1 MLNFVF
7 LNNRRKQNN
16 KLKMGIKRFFK
27 NKIKDRNFIKNKR
40 KIKINHFDLD
50 FFKNYTFSFIKNE
63 NPEVSIII
71 PVYNQI
77 RYTLNCLYTL
87 DQFDRHISKEIIII
101 NDKSTDETFDFLRKI
116 EGIRVI
122 DNEENLGFLRNVN
135 KGIQAAKGKY
145 VYLLNNDVE
154 VQENYLSS
162 LLDVFTSKKN
172 VGAVGSKMIFAD
184 NTLQEAGCLIFK
196 NSEII
201 NIGRRE
207 AIDTPK
213 YNYLRKVDYCSG
225 CSLFFHRMNA
235 EGNLNLLDEAFLPA
249 YYEETDLCQRL
260 KYDQHLDIY
269 YQPNSEILH
278 FENVSYTGKD
288 NSGKE
293 LLLQQN
299 REVFR
304 KKWDQY
310 FTDEMFLPNREI
322 NYNRHFKTPNF
333 LFLEENMP
341 KPDQDSGSRR
351 FMEILKILQRNGHHI
366 VLAVKHF
373 DEANDSNYITYFQ
386 NAGIEVCRDYVN
398 AQNKIVKVTDQVVN
412 ALAYVEVIWIFRP
425 LGFDYWYS
433 LINGKING
441 QKIIYDMVDLHY
453 LRMERENN
461 YIDVVTKER
470 VQEISFFREKEY
482 SGMNISDAVISI
494 SDEEKNTVSE
504 NGVKKNKI
512 FTVSNIHKPVDN
524 VPLGF
529 SEREGLLFIGGY
541 NHLPNI
547 DAVKF
552 LHDQIL
558 PLVWAKNDKIKI
570 FILGP
575 DFPADLKEKFHSERF
590 QILGYQETV
599 DFWFENSRVFVAPL
613 RYGAGV
619 KGKIGQALEFKL
631 PVITTGI
638 GAEGMSLE
646 NEKTA
651 LISDENPQ
659 NFADKILEL
668 YDNESLWQTLHQNSL
683 LPLSKFS
690 IETQEQNIK
699 KMLQYL
705 GFEN

>member
-1 MLNFVF
+1 
-7 LNNRRKQNN
+7 
-16 KLKMGIKRFFK
+16 MGIKRFFK
-27 NKIKDRNFIKNKR
+27 NKIKDYQFIKNRR
-40 KIKINHFDLD
+40 KISANLQNLD
-50 FFKNYTFSFIKNE
+50 FFKSHSFNFSAHT

-71 PVYNQI
+71 HRINDLKMV
-77 RYTLNCLYTL
+77 LNCLYAIEKYN
-87 DQFDRHISKEIIII
+87 QNISKEVIFI
-101 NDKSTDETFDFLRKI
+101 NDKSSEVQQYLEKI
-116 EGIRVI
+116 
-122 DNEENLGFLRNVN
+122 
-135 KGIQAAKGKY
+135 KGITLINNEDSNGLTQAINYSIEKAKGKFI
-145 VYLLNNDVE
+145 YLLDSHVL
-154 VQENYLSS
+154 VQENYLSG
-162 LLDVFTSKKN
+162 LIEVFNTKEN
-172 VGAVGSKMIFAD
+172 VGAVGSKMISAE
-184 NTLQEAGCLIFK
+184 NTIIEAGNLVFE
-196 NSEII
+196 NSEIVEL
-201 NIGRRE
+201 GKSD
-207 AIDTPK
+207 AIDAPQF
-213 YNYLRKVDYCSG
+213 NFVRKVDFCTG
-225 CSLFFHRMNA
+225 SLLFSKINQK
-235 EGNLNLLDEAFLPA
+235 GDLNLLNENFSSLYFAVANLCFELKK
-249 YYEETDLCQRL
+249 EENLNT
-260 KYDQHLDIY
+260 Y
-269 YQPNSEILH
+269 YQPLSEVTCFNNSFKTTTNNDKVDFANH
-278 FENVSYTGKD
+278 W
-288 NSGKE
+288 NS
-293 LLLQQN
+293 
-299 REVFR
+299 
-304 KKWDQY
+304 Y
-310 FTDEMFLPNREI
+310 FTDKKNVKSEKT
-322 NYNRHFKTPNF
+322 NYSCHYKIPNF

-351 FMEILKILQRNGHHI
+351 FMEIIKILQRNGHHI

-373 DEANDSNYITYFQ
+373 DATKDSDYIPYFQ
-386 NAGIEVCRDYVN
+386 NAGVEICRDYVN
-398 AQNKIVKVTDQVVN
+398 AQNKIIKVEDQVVN
-412 ALAYVEVIWIFRP
+412 ALSYVDVIWIFRP
-425 LGFDYWYS
+425 LGFNHWYN

-453 LRMERENN
+453 LRLERENN

-470 VQEISFFREKEY
+470 EKEINFFKEKEY
-482 SGMNISDAVISI
+482 AGMNISDAVISI

-504 NGVKKNKI
+504 NGVKKDKI

-524 VPLGF
+524 VPLSF

-558 PLVWAKNDKIKI
+558 PLVWAKNNQIKI

-575 DFPADLKEKFHSERF
+575 DFPADLKEKYHSDRF

-646 NEKTA
+646 DQKTA

-668 YDNESLWQTLHQNSL
+668 YDNENLWQTLHQNSL

-705 GFEN
+705 DFGN

>member
-1 MLNFVF
+1 
-7 LNNRRKQNN
+7 
-16 KLKMGIKRFFK
+16 MGIKRFFK
-27 NKIKDRNFIKNKR
+27 NKIKDYHFIKNRR
-40 KIKINHFDLD
+40 KVTANLQNLD
-50 FFKNYTFSFIKNE
+50 FFKSHPFNFSTEI

-71 PVYNQI
+71 QDVDDLKTI
-77 RYTLNCLYTL
+77 LNCLYHIQKY
-87 DQFDRHISKEIIII
+87 DQNISREIIVI
-101 NDKSTDETFDFLRKI
+101 NDKNIDEI
-116 EGIRVI
+116 SSY
-122 DNEENLGFLRNVN
+122 LGNI
-135 KGIQAAKGKY
+135 KGIILVNSEETLGLVKGLNHAIEKAKGRFI
-145 VYLLNNDVE
+145 YLLDSSAL

-162 LLDVFTSKKN
+162 LIEVFNTKEN
-172 VGAVGSKMIFAD
+172 VGTVGSKMISAESNIFS
-184 NTLQEAGCLIFK
+184 AGNLVFE
-196 NSEII
+196 NSEIVEL
-201 NIGRRE
+201 GKCE
-207 AIDTPK
+207 AIDAPQF
-213 YNYLRKVDYCSG
+213 NFVRKIDFCTG
-225 CSLFFHRMNA
+225 SLLFSKINQK
-235 EGNLNLLDEAFLPA
+235 GDLNLLNENFSSPYFAVADF
-249 YYEETDLCQRL
+249 CL
-260 KYDQHLDIY
+260 KLKKGENLDIY
-269 YQPNSEILH
+269 YQPLSEVTY
-278 FENVSYTGKD
+278 FD
-288 NSGKE
+288 NSFKTAD
-293 LLLQQN
+293 N
-299 REVFR
+299 NDKVDFANH
-304 KKWDQY
+304 WNSY
-310 FTDEMFLPNREI
+310 FTNKNDLKSEKI
-322 NYNRHFKTPNF
+322 NYTTYKTPNF

-373 DEANDSNYITYFQ
+373 DETKDSDYIPYFQ
-386 NAGIEVCRDYVN
+386 NAGIEICRDYVN
-398 AQNKIVKVTDQVVN
+398 AQNKIVKVADQVVK
-412 ALAYVEVIWIFRP
+412 ALSYVDVVWIFRP
-425 LGFDYWYS
+425 LGFDYWYN
-433 LINGKING
+433 LIQDKVSGK
-441 QKIIYDMVDLHY
+441 KIIYDMVDLHY

-482 SGMNISDAVISI
+482 VGMNISDAVISI

-504 NGVKKNKI
+504 NGVKKDKI

-552 LHDQIL
+552 LHNQII

-575 DFPADLKEKFHSERF
+575 DFPADLKEKYHSERF

-646 NEKTA
+646 DEKTA
-651 LISDENPQ
+651 LISDENSQ

-668 YDNESLWQTLHQNSL
+668 YDNDSLWQTLHENSL

-690 IETQEQNIK
+690 IETQEHNIK
-699 KMLQYL
+699 KMLRYL

>member
-1 MLNFVF
+1 
-7 LNNRRKQNN
+7 
-16 KLKMGIKRFFK
+16 MGIKRFFK
-27 NKIKDRNFIKNKR
+27 NKIKDYQFIKNRR
-40 KIKINHFDLD
+40 KVSVDLQNLD
-50 FFKNYTFSFIKNE
+50 FFKSHSFNFSAQT

-71 PVYNQI
+71 HGINDLKMV
-77 RYTLNCLYTL
+77 LNCLYTIEKYN
-87 DQFDRHISKEIIII
+87 QNISKEVIVF
-101 NDKSTDETFDFLRKI
+101 NDKSSEVQQYLEKI
-116 EGIRVI
+116 
-122 DNEENLGFLRNVN
+122 
-135 KGIQAAKGKY
+135 KGITLINDEEINGLTQAINHSIEKAKGKFI
-145 VYLLNNDVE
+145 YLLDSHAL

-162 LLDVFTSKKN
+162 LIEGFNIKEN
-172 VGAVGSKMIFAD
+172 VGAVGSKMISAESNIFS
-184 NTLQEAGCLIFK
+184 AGNLVFE
-196 NSEII
+196 NSEIVEL
-201 NIGRRE
+201 GKSE
-207 AIDTPK
+207 AINAPQF
-213 YNYLRKVDYCSG
+213 NFVRKVDFCTG
-225 CSLFFHRMNA
+225 SLLFPKINKIGH
-235 EGNLNLLDEAFLPA
+235 LNLLNETFSSSHFAEA
-249 YYEETDLCQRL
+249 DLCL
-260 KYDQHLDIY
+260 KLKKEENLDTY
-269 YQPNSEILH
+269 YQPNSEVVC
-278 FENVSYTGKD
+278 FD
-288 NSGKE
+288 NSFTAKTNNDKE
-293 LLLQQN
+293 GFAN
-299 REVFR
+299 H
-304 KKWDQY
+304 WNSY
-310 FTDEMFLPNREI
+310 FTDRKYLKSEKT
-322 NYNRHFKTPNF
+322 YYKTYKTPNF

-373 DEANDSNYITYFQ
+373 DETKDSDYIPYFQ
-386 NAGIEVCRDYVN
+386 NAGVEICRDYVN
-398 AQNKIVKVTDQVVN
+398 AQNKIVKVADQVVN
-412 ALAYVEVIWIFRP
+412 ALSYVDVVWIFRP
-425 LGFDYWYS
+425 LGFDYWYN
-433 LINGKING
+433 LIQDKASGK
-441 QKIIYDMVDLHY
+441 KIIYDMVDLHY

-470 VQEISFFREKEY
+470 EQEISFFKEKEY
-482 SGMNISDAVISI
+482 AGMNISDAVISI

-512 FTVSNIHKPVDN
+512 FTVSNIHKPVEN
-524 VPLGF
+524 VPLNF
-529 SEREGLLFIGGY
+529 SKRDGLLFIGGY

-552 LHDQIL
+552 LHNQIM
-558 PLVWAKNDKIKI
+558 PLVWAKNNQIKI

-575 DFPADLKEKFHSERF
+575 DFPADLKEKYHSERF

-646 NEKTA
+646 DQKTA

-668 YDNESLWQTLHQNSL
+668 YDNESIWQTLHDNSL

-705 GFEN
+705 EFGN

>member
-1 MLNFVF
+1 
-7 LNNRRKQNN
+7 
-16 KLKMGIKRFFK
+16 MGIKRFFK
-27 NKIKDRNFIKNKR
+27 NKIKDHHFIKNKR
-40 KIKINHFDLD
+40 KVTVDLQNLD
-50 FFKNYTFSFIKNE
+50 FFKNRSFNFSKE
-63 NPEVSIII
+63 TNPEVSIII
-71 PVYNQI
+71 HDVGDLKTI
-77 RYTLNCLYTL
+77 LNCLYHIQKN
-87 DQFDRHISKEIIII
+87 DQNISREIIVI
-101 NDKSTDETFDFLRKI
+101 NDKNIDEISSYLGNIK
-116 EGIRVI
+116 GITLI
-122 DNEENLGFLRNVN
+122 NNEESNGLTQAINLSIE
-135 KGIQAAKGKY
+135 KAKGQFI
-145 VYLLNNDVE
+145 YLLDSHAL

-162 LLDVFTSKKN
+162 LIDVFNTKEN
-172 VGAVGSKMIFAD
+172 VGAVGSKMISAE
-184 NTLQEAGCLIFK
+184 NTIIEAGNLVFE
-196 NSEII
+196 NSEIVEL
-201 NIGRRE
+201 GKSD
-207 AIDTPK
+207 AIDAPQF
-213 YNYLRKVDYCSG
+213 NFVRKVDLCDG
-225 CSLFFHRMNA
+225 SLLFCKTNKN
-235 EGNLNLLDEAFLPA
+235 GDLNLLNETFSSLYFAEANLCLKLKK
-249 YYEETDLCQRL
+249 EENLNT
-260 KYDQHLDIY
+260 Y
-269 YQPNSEILH
+269 YQPLSE
-278 FENVSYTGKD
+278 VTCVD
-288 NSGKE
+288 NSFKAKTNNDKE
-293 LLLQQN
+293 GFAN
-299 REVFR
+299 R
-304 KKWDQY
+304 WNSY
-310 FTDEMFLPNREI
+310 FTDKKYIKSEKI
-322 NYNRHFKTPNF
+322 NYSNHYKTPNF

-351 FMEILKILQRNGHHI
+351 FMEIIKILQKNGHHI

-373 DEANDSNYITYFQ
+373 DEAKDSDYIPYFQ
-386 NAGIEVCRDYVN
+386 NAGVEICRDYVN
-398 AQNKIVKVTDQVVN
+398 AQNKIIRVEGQVVN
-412 ALAYVEVIWIFRP
+412 ALSYVDVVWIFRP
-425 LGFDYWYS
+425 LGFDHWYNLLKS
-433 LINGKING
+433 KING

-470 VQEISFFREKEY
+470 VQEISFFKEKEY

-504 NGVKKNKI
+504 NGVKKDKI

-524 VPLGF
+524 VPVSF

-570 FILGP
+570 SILGP
-575 DFPADLKEKFHSERF
+575 DFPTDLKEKYHSDRF

-599 DFWFENSRVFVAPL
+599 DLWFENSRVFVAPL

-646 NEKTA
+646 DQKTA

-668 YDNESLWQTLHQNSL
+668 YDNENLWQTLHQNSL

>member
-1 MLNFVF
+1 
-7 LNNRRKQNN
+7 
-16 KLKMGIKRFFK
+16 MGIKRFFK
-27 NKIKDRNFIKNKR
+27 NKIKDYQFIKNRR
-40 KIKINHFDLD
+40 KLSVDLQNLD
-50 FFKNYTFSFIKNE
+50 FFKSHPFNFSKEI

-71 PVYNQI
+71 HGSNELKMI
-77 RYTLNCLYTL
+77 LNCLHYIEKY
-87 DQFDRHISKEIIII
+87 DQNISKEIFVIH
-101 NDKSTDETFDFLRKI
+101 DKSSDVQQYLEKI
-116 EGIRVI
+116 KGIVLI
-122 DNEENLGFLRNVN
+122 NNEEINGLT
-135 KGIQAAKGKY
+135 QAINHSIEKAKGKFI
-145 VYLLNNDVE
+145 YLLDSHAL
-154 VQENYLSS
+154 VQENYLST
-162 LLDVFTSKKN
+162 LVEVFNTKEN
-172 VGAVGSKMIFAD
+172 VGAVGSKMISAD
-184 NTLQEAGCLIFK
+184 NNIASAGSLVFK
-196 NSEII
+196 DSEIVEL
-201 NIGRRE
+201 GKSE
-207 AIDTPK
+207 AIDTPQF
-213 YNYLRKVDYCSG
+213 NFVRKVDFCAG
-225 CSLFFHRMNA
+225 SLLFSKINKT
-235 EGNLNLLDEAFLPA
+235 GDLNLLNQIFSSSHFAEA
-249 YYEETDLCQRL
+249 DLCL
-260 KYDQHLDIY
+260 KLKKGENLDIY
-269 YQPNSEILH
+269 YQPLSEVTCFNNSFKTATNNDKVDFANH
-278 FENVSYTGKD
+278 W
-288 NSGKE
+288 NS
-293 LLLQQN
+293 
-299 REVFR
+299 
-304 KKWDQY
+304 Y
-310 FTDEMFLPNREI
+310 FTDRKYVKSEKI
-322 NYNRHFKTPNF
+322 NYITYKTPNF

-646 NEKTA
+646 DQKTA

-668 YDNESLWQTLHQNSL
+668 YDNESLWQTLHENSL

-705 GFEN
+705 GFGN